1 MKPKSYSLVKDNQ
14 IIVTLLVLTFN
25 FLLSS
30 GHSANSCIANVTVA
44 NVCIVVGRRDARH
57 TDANTEAFNDND
69 LEALKERNIDRNR
82 LYYSS
87 SVFTGNVTIAKV
99 YVVIGIHDERQ

>member
-1 MKPKSYSLVKDNQ
+1 MHVSHYDTPPSSASFCCNISQ
-14 IIVTLLVLTFN
+14 IHTQVTLLVLTFN

-57 TDANTEAFNDND
+57 TDAKTEAFNDSD
-69 LEALKERNIDRNR
+69 LDALK
-82 LYYSS
+82 
-87 SVFTGNVTIAKV
+87 VVNVEKEYKYIAQ
-99 YVVIGIHDERQ
+99 VIRFQVKHY